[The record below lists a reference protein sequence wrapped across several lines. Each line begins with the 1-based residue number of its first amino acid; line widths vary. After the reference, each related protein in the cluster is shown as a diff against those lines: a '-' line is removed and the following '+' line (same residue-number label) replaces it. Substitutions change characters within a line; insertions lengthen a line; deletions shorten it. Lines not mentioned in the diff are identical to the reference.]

1 MATPP
6 PCPRP
11 SLSDLPNLSLDIPAF
26 MFGQACLPGTATD
39 TGCPADKAYYVIVV
53 PWEQFVAE
61 GWTAPGGNRYW
72 QGSMPANPEDVRARM
87 ILRMMAARSK
97 AAFRDKYKNSNK
109 PVAEILTPKAA
120 VPARRTATGWTLA
133 QPAEVWATQV
143 GVVTVEVKP
152 EPGET
157 AKAFAARGGYLLNLS
172 PDTSPFL
179 GKEALSRYGAR
190 PWMGGNVRTVG
201 LWATYDVGTRTIGY
215 AVRVELK
222 GAWKQAVDGADKWF
236 RENMTAMCAK
246 ITGQTA
252 ATVASTAVMFP
263 GTTPY
268 LAAYGAAIKACTD
281 YVVPAVSAP
290 PAIACTPQAWPGLV
304 AGGTA
309 GEGITFATGGKGRP
323 LFIDTAA
330 VLTAINPKVQ
340 GTRSQV
346 LDQSVAYPLGT
357 IAWLDPTLG
366 KYRIAV
372 PAPGP
377 GTTHRETVT
386 IATLPTSTSVQVVDQ
401 AAWQRATRPWLR
413 RTRTQYGLVGGG
425 VAAVVAVGAGLFL
438 RH

>member
-53 PWEQFVAE
+53 PWERFVAE

-72 QGSMPANPEDVRARM
+72 QSSMPANPEDVRARM
-87 ILRMMAARSK
+87 ILRFMAARSK
-97 AAFRDKYKNSNK
+97 TAFRDKYKNSNK

-133 QPAEVWATQV
+133 QPAEAWATQV
-143 GVVTVEVKP
+143 GVVTVEVQP

-179 GKEALSRYGAR
+179 GKEALSTYGAR

-222 GAWKQAVDGADKWF
+222 GTWKQAVDGTEKWIRDNAAKF
-236 RENMTAMCAK
+236 CAK
-246 ITGQTA
+246 ATGADAIA
-252 ATVASTAVMFP
+252 ATSALAAFP
-263 GTTPY
+263 GTAPY
-268 LAAYGAAIKACTD
+268 LAAYGAALSVCGLASI
-281 YVVPAVSAP
+281 PAP
-290 PAIACTPQAWPGLV
+290 PCTPQAWPGLV
-304 AGGTA
+304 AGGTT
-309 GEGITFATGGKGRP
+309 GEGITFTTGGKGRP
-323 LFIDTAA
+323 VFIDTAA

-340 GTRSQV
+340 GMRGEV
-346 LDQSVAYPLGT
+346 VDQSVAYPLGT

-386 IATLPTSTSVQVVDQ
+386 IAALPRSTSIQVVDQ

-425 VAAVVAVGAGLFL
+425 IAAVVAVGAGLFL

>member
-39 TGCPADKAYYVIVV
+39 AGCPADKAYYVIVV

-72 QGSMPANPEDVRARM
+72 QSSMPANPDDVRARM

-179 GKEALSRYGAR
+179 GKQALSTYGAR

-222 GAWKQAVDGADKWF
+222 GMWKQAVDGTEKWIRDNAAKF
-236 RENMTAMCAK
+236 CAK
-246 ITGQTA
+246 ATGADAIA
-252 ATVASTAVMFP
+252 ATSALAAFP
-263 GTTPY
+263 GTAPY
-268 LAAYGAAIKACTD
+268 LAAYGAALSVCGLASI
-281 YVVPAVSAP
+281 PAP
-290 PAIACTPQAWPGLV
+290 PCTPQAWPGLV
-304 AGGTA
+304 TGGTA
-309 GEGITFATGGKGRP
+309 GEGITFATGGKGRQ

-340 GTRSQV
+340 GTRSQA

-401 AAWQRATRPWLR
+401 VAWQRATRPWLR

>member
-11 SLSDLPNLSLDIPAF
+11 NLSDLPNLSLDIPAF

-72 QGSMPANPEDVRARM
+72 QSSMPANPEDVRARM
-87 ILRMMAARSK
+87 ILRFMAARSK
-97 AAFRDKYKNSNK
+97 TAFRDKYKNSNT

-179 GKEALSRYGAR
+179 GKQALSTYGAR

-222 GAWKQAVDGADKWF
+222 GTWKQAVDGTEKWIRDNAAKF
-236 RENMTAMCAK
+236 CAK
-246 ITGQTA
+246 ATGADAIA
-252 ATVASTAVMFP
+252 ATSALAAFP
-263 GTTPY
+263 GTAPY
-268 LAAYGAAIKACTD
+268 LAAYGAALSVCGLASI
-281 YVVPAVSAP
+281 PAP
-290 PAIACTPQAWPGLV
+290 PCTPQAWPGLV
-304 AGGTA
+304 TGGTA

>member
-1 MATPP
+1 MTTPP

-61 GWTAPGGNRYW
+61 GWTAPGGNRCW

-87 ILRMMAARSK
+87 ILRFMAARSK
-97 AAFRDKYKNSNK
+97 TAFRDKYKNSNK

-172 PDTSPFL
+172 PATSPFL
-179 GKEALSRYGAR
+179 GKQALSRYGAR
-190 PWMGGNVRTVG
+190 PWMGGDVRTAE

-215 AVRVELK
+215 AVRVALK
-222 GAWKQAVDGADKWF
+222 SAWKQTVDGTEKWIRDNAAKF
-236 RENMTAMCAK
+236 CAK
-246 ITGQTA
+246 ATGTEALA
-252 ATVASTAVMFP
+252 AAGALAAFP
-263 GTTPY
+263 AAAPY
-268 LAAYGAAIKACTD
+268 LAAYGAALSVCGMASI
-281 YVVPAVSAP
+281 PAP
-290 PAIACTPQAWPGLV
+290 PCTPQAWPGLV

-309 GEGITFATGGKGRP
+309 GEGLTFTTGGKGRP
-323 LFIDTAA
+323 LFIDTSA
-330 VLTAINPKVQ
+330 VLTAISPKVQ
-340 GTRSQV
+340 GIRTEAV
-346 LDQSVAYPLGT
+346 AQSIAYPLGT
-357 IAWLDPTLG
+357 IAWLDPTLN
-366 KYRIAV
+366 KYRVAV

-386 IATLPTSTSVQVVDQ
+386 IATLPQTTSVQVVDQ
-401 AAWQRATRPWLR
+401 TAWQRATRPWLQ
-413 RTRTQYGLVGGG
+413 RTRTKYGLIGGG
-425 VAAVVAVGAGLFL
+425 VAAAAAVGAGLFL

>member
-72 QGSMPANPEDVRARM
+72 QGSMPANPDDVRVRM
-87 ILRMMAARSK
+87 ILRFMAARSK
-97 AAFRDKYKNSNK
+97 TAFRDKYKNSSK
-109 PVAEILTPKAA
+109 PVAEILAGA
-120 VPARRTATGWTLA
+120 
-133 QPAEVWATQV
+133 WATQV

-172 PDTSPFL
+172 PDASPFL
-179 GKEALSRYGAR
+179 GKQALSTYGAR

-215 AVRVELK
+215 AIRVELK
-222 GAWKQAVDGADKWF
+222 GTWKQAVDGTEKWIRDNAAKF
-236 RENMTAMCAK
+236 CAK
-246 ITGQTA
+246 ATGADAIA
-252 ATVASTAVMFP
+252 ATSALAAFP
-263 GTTPY
+263 GTAPY
-268 LAAYGAAIKACTD
+268 LAAYGAALSVCGLASI
-281 YVVPAVSAP
+281 PAP
-290 PAIACTPQAWPGLV
+290 PCTPQAWPGLV

-309 GEGITFATGGKGRP
+309 GEGVTFTTGGKGRP
-323 LFIDTAA
+323 LFIDTTA

-340 GTRSQV
+340 AVRGEV
-346 LDQSVAYPLGT
+346 VDQSVAYPLGT
-357 IAWLDPTLG
+357 IAWLDPTLNQ
-366 KYRIAV
+366 YRIAV

-386 IATLPTSTSVQVVDQ
+386 IAALPRNTSVQVVDQ
-401 AAWQRATRPWLR
+401 TAWQRATRPWLR
-413 RTRTQYGLVGGG
+413 RTRTQYGLIGGG
-425 VAAVVAVGAGLFL
+425 VAAAVAVGAGLFL